1 MLADAPGRRS
11 PHTRRSIRHRGRG
24 DNNHNRDLLRHRRSD
39 EFSSGGNLMSAAA
52 RQRLSDMQP
61 AQQAGILCND
71 PKFQR
76 FAAVRSGLPDHQ
88 FSASAAGEY
97 LRGVCQITS
106 RTVLNTSKPAQAQF
120 AALRTEFDAWSGRI
134 AQQR

>member
-1 MLADAPGRRS
+1 
-11 PHTRRSIRHRGRG
+11 
-24 DNNHNRDLLRHRRSD
+24 
-39 EFSSGGNLMSAAA
+39 MSAAR
-52 RQRLSDMQP
+52 RQRLSDMHP

-71 PKFQR
+71 PQFQR
-76 FAAVRSGLPDHQ
+76 FAAVRSGLPNHE
-88 FSASAAGEY
+88 FNASAAGEY

>member
-1 MLADAPGRRS
+1 
-11 PHTRRSIRHRGRG
+11 
-24 DNNHNRDLLRHRRSD
+24 
-39 EFSSGGNLMSAAA
+39 MSAAA

-76 FAAVRSGLPDHQ
+76 FAAVRSGLPSHQ
-88 FSASAAGEY
+88 FNASAAGEY
-97 LRGVCQITS
+97 LRGVCRITS